1 MVTLKYLSNFWRTL
15 QMLLINYEIT
25 LKLKWSIDCIIITGT
40 AADQNPNFQ
49 ITDRKLYVSVKT
61 L

>member
-1 MVTLKYLSNFWRTL
+1 
-15 QMLLINYEIT
+15 MLLINYEIT
-25 LKLKWSIDCIIITGT
+25 LKLKWSTDCIIITGT